1 MSDYLQIA
9 KRLLELFRG
18 RPDYVA
24 VANDAGFA
32 PQKLDRGEL
41 PAEWLKA
48 RHLDGKRCL
57 GFYLMNQESCV
68 YCSCVDFDNKPDHP
82 DPDWKAKAEAVYLWL
97 QGMELSPAVELSQ
110 SGEAAHVWLFFDKP
124 TPAWMVRKF
133 WSIVSEQCQ
142 IPFAEIYPR
151 QDFLSGKGMG
161 NLVRYPLWNKS
172 RFVDP
177 EDEWK
182 EQATLDFL
190 TRIKHVS
197 AWELKDIAFRLGYE
211 LKPEP
216 VANGHA
222 IVESGAATNEQPST
236 EPELSPRVLDR
247 LKRTKSLL
255 SRRWNRDTTGLKD
268 PSRSGLL
275 LSIACEL
282 VRQFVPTG
290 EIVQAL
296 KVWGREHDF
305 EKVNRSDW
313 IERTISKAYEFTFSK
328 VEEASANMVQMKDAC
343 LAYIETLA
351 SGGLTHIRSGLKEL
365 DKSIDGVAPGE
376 MAIVAARPSH
386 GKSAFV
392 LQWLDRA
399 AADGITSLI
408 ISEEMSML
416 ELGKRA
422 LHSISHIHFD
432 HWGRNTVAALRQHV
446 DEHYAEK
453 ASVYLIENVA
463 TIDRAED
470 VIDQMCS
477 LHGVRLV
484 AVDYVQLLSSRGSNR
499 NEEVSAISRRLK
511 QAAKRN
517 GCGLIAVSQLN
528 REIDKRDFHEPRL
541 SDLRD
546 SGQVEQDADLILFLQ
561 WPWKYDDTKPQNEY
575 FIYCAKRRNG
585 PIRESKIQTI
595 FTPAKQIIG
604 SYYEMPKDFVDEM
617 PDSEPA
623 PF

>member
-1 MSDYLQIA
+1 MSDYLEIA
-9 KRLLELFRG
+9 KRMLSLFRG

-48 RHLDGKRCL
+48 RHLDGVRCL

-68 YCSCVDFDNKPDHP
+68 YCSCVDFDNKPDRP
-82 DPDWKAKAEAVYLWL
+82 DLDWKEKAERVYLWL
-97 QGMELSPAVELSQ
+97 QQADLCPVIELSQ
-110 SGEAAHVWLFFDKP
+110 SGEAAHVWLFFDQP
-124 TPAWMVRKF
+124 TPAWLVRQF
-133 WSIVSEQCQ
+133 WQIVSEQTGIVFQ
-142 IPFAEIYPR
+142 EIYPR
-151 QDFLSGKGMG
+151 QDFLTGKGMG

-177 EDEWK
+177 EEDWQ
-182 EQATLDFL
+182 EQNTMDFL
-190 TRIKHVS
+190 TRVKHVA
-197 AWELKDIAFRLGYE
+197 AWELKEIALRLGKE
-211 LKPEP
+211 LKPQSA
-216 VANGHA
+216 ANGEGIHQSA
-222 IVESGAATNEQPST
+222 MQAEPQAV
-236 EPELSPRVLDR
+236 EPELPLRVQDR
-247 LKRTKSLL
+247 LKRTRSLL
-255 SRRWNRDTTGLKD
+255 YRRWSGDTTGLKD

-275 LSIACEL
+275 LSIATEL
-282 VRQFVPTG
+282 VRQFVPTH

-296 KVWGREHDF
+296 KLWGKDHDF
-305 EKVNRSDW
+305 DKVNRPDW
-313 IERTISKAYEFTFSK
+313 IDRTVSKAYEFTFSK
-328 VEEASANMVQMKDAC
+328 IEEASANLTQMKDAC

-351 SGGLTHIRSGLKEL
+351 GGGLLHIRSGHKEL
-365 DKSIDGVAPGE
+365 DKSVDGIAPGE

-386 GKSAFV
+386 GKSAFI

-399 AADGITSLI
+399 AADGLPSLL
-408 ISEEMSML
+408 ISEEMSQL

-422 LHSISHIHFD
+422 LHSITHIHHDF
-432 HWGRNTVAALRQHV
+432 WGRSTIDALKSHV
-446 DEHYAEK
+446 DEHYSEK
-453 ASVYLIENVA
+453 APFYLIENVT

-484 AVDYVQLLSSRGSNR
+484 AVDYVQLLRARGNNR
-499 NEEVSAISRRLK
+499 NEEVGSISRRLK

-517 GCGLIAVSQLN
+517 NCGLIAASQLN
-528 REIDKRDFHEPRL
+528 REIDKRDFHEPKL

-575 FIYCAKRRNG
+575 YIYCAKRRNG
-585 PIRESKIQTI
+585 PIRDAKIQTI
-595 FTPAKQIIG
+595 FTPHKQIIG
-604 SYYEMPKDFVDEM
+604 TYYEMPKEFVEEM
-617 PDSEPA
+617 PDGEPA